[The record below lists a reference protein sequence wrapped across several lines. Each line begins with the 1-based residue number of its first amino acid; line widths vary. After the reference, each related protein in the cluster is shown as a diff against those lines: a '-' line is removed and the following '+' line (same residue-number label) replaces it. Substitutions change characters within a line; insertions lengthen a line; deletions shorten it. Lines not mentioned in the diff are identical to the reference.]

1 MYSFIPFKQLHRNAS
16 IQHDD
21 PQLEKTVFNK
31 ELPKAETIEAKELD
45 RQIEK

>member
-1 MYSFIPFKQLHRNAS
+1 MYSFIPLQQLHRNAS
-16 IQHDD
+16 IQHDG